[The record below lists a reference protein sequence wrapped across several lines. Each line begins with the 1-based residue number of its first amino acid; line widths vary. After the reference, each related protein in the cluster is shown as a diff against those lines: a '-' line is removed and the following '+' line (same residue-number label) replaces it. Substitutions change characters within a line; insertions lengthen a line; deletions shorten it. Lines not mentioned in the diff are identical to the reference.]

1 MGGEHST
8 DPGEPDDQRPGEP
21 AGDGTHND
29 DALLDEATVLVV
41 DDEAIVRADVARILI
56 RAGLSVVVADGGRA
70 ALRLIADGRVRP
82 AIVVTDIEMPEMS
95 GVELAAR
102 LLALR
107 PRIRIV
113 MMTRDPE
120 RAATARRHPSI
131 VDEVLIKPVGAD
143 ELVAAVRPPGSRAN
157 VQG

>member
-1 MGGEHST
+1 MGGHHSKS
-8 DPGEPDDQRPGEP
+8 GGPDDQRPAEP
-21 AGDGTHND
+21 ADDRRWHDGTR
-29 DALLDEATVLVV
+29 LDEATVLVV
-41 DDEAIVRADVARILI
+41 DDEAIVRADIARILTG
-56 RAGLSVVVADGGRA
+56 AGLSVAVADGGRA

-82 AIVVTDIEMPEMS
+82 AVVVTDIEMPEMS

-107 PRIRIV
+107 PTIRIV

-143 ELVAAVRPPGSRAN
+143 ELVAAVRPPAREAPLGR
-157 VQG
+157 